1 MGIDNPY
8 SIFWTLMTARMFS
21 RPDGSTS
28 LIGFNLS
35 NSVNNGTI
43 REAAKIRKALGLE
56 KIVRFEHHITETYK
70 SIVRQPYNRREELV
84 EIAKEVPNIAA
95 KHEGGEPDREATMEH
110 PSDILDYFL
119 PKAEVVEKGLMDAL
133 MQNYMEKHHALNL
146 TADAVTRAGIG
157 VVCAT
162 NLHQ

>member
-1 MGIDNPY
+1 
-8 SIFWTLMTARMFS
+8 MFS

-35 NSVNNGTI
+35 NSVNNTTI

-56 KIVRFEHHITETYK
+56 KVVRFEHHITETYK

-95 KHEGGEPDREATMEH
+95 KHEGGEPDREAALEH

-119 PKAEVVEKGLMDAL
+119 PKTEVIENGLMDTL
-133 MQNYMEKHHALNL
+133 MQNYLEKHYALNL
-146 TADAVTRAGIG
+146 TADALTSAGIG
-157 VVCAT
+157 VICAT